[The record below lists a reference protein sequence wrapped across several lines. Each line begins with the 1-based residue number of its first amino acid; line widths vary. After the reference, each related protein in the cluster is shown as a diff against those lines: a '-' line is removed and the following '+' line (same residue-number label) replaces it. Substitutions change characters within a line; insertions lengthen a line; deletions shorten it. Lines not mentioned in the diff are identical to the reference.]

1 MSLRALLQVLADRFA
16 ISSQRVALANNE
28 EEEDFIFVPGETGLE
43 LPVRGQAYS
52 GHINIAHDKKAED
65 RG

>member
-1 MSLRALLQVLADRFA
+1 MTLG
-16 ISSQRVALANNE
+16 NNE

-52 GHINIAHDKKAED
+52 GHINITHDNKAGD
-65 RG
+65 RS

>member
-1 MSLRALLQVLADRFA
+1 M
-16 ISSQRVALANNE
+16 ALANNE